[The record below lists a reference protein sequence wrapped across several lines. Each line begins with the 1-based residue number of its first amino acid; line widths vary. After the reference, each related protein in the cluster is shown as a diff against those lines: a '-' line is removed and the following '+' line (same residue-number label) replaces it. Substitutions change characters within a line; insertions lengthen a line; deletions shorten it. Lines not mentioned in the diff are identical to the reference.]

1 MTAIPVEGVPRMLRV
16 QWRTRWKT
24 VAVWVVAL
32 VGSLAGTAVAI
43 AGLYDTPAKVQSYA
57 DAVASDALVAINGR
71 VEGLDTFGGIIQDEF
86 GFMAAFLLPLFG
98 ISLVAA
104 VTRHEEAA
112 GRLEML
118 LAGRVDRAAPVVA
131 ALLVASAA
139 IAVTVLGF
147 AVSVAVAGVPLDRSL
162 LYALSLGLLAFF
174 FAGLAALLA
183 QVVLHSRGV
192 YAGALGVLVASY
204 VLRGVGDVTGT
215 WWTWLSPLGWA
226 EKAAPFGPMRWWTL
240 SIPLVTGLALSVA
253 AVRLAARRDLGSA
266 LLRGGAGRTR
276 ARRALVHPLGLPTR
290 LQRPTFLAWLAGTL
304 VLAVTMGALAQEVI
318 DAVLGNPALA
328 SALGATGMNPEDGFL
343 ALVLLYLAIVG
354 SGYVVQAVSVLR
366 REEADGRLEPRLAG
380 TVSRTRWLAAQ
391 ATVVLGGLVVLT
403 ALGSLVFGAAAAW
416 STGEAR
422 QLGRLLAAGLAY
434 LPAQLVLAGIAF
446 ALFGAAPR
454 WFVLAWA
461 GFGLTTFIAFL
472 GPGLQLP
479 GWVLDL
485 APTTHVGNP
494 PAEPVET
501 LALVV
506 LGALALAL
514 LVVAFVGFRRRGV
527 PQG

>member
-1 MTAIPVEGVPRMLRV
+1 MSTAPVEGLGRMARV

-43 AGLYDTPAKVQSYA
+43 AGLYDTPDKVRSYA

-86 GFMAAFLLPLFG
+86 GFMAAVLLPLFG

-104 VTRHEEAA
+104 VTRHEEEA

-118 LAGRVDRAAPVVA
+118 LAGRVDRTAPVVA
-131 ALLVASAA
+131 ALLLATAA

-147 AVSVAVAGVPLDRSL
+147 TVSLVAAGVPLDRSL
-162 LYALSLGLLAFF
+162 LYSLSLGLLALL
-174 FAGLAALLA
+174 FAALAALLA

-192 YAGALGVLVASY
+192 YAGALGVLVAAY

-215 WWTWLSPLGWA
+215 WWAWLSPLGWA
-226 EKAAPFGPMRWWTL
+226 EKAAPFASMRWWTL
-240 SIPLVTGLALSVA
+240 AIPLGATLLLSLA
-253 AVRLAARRDLGSA
+253 AVRLAGRRDLGSA
-266 LLRGGAGRTR
+266 LLHGRSGRPR
-276 ARRALVHPLGLPTR
+276 ARRPLVHPLGLPTR

-328 SALGATGMNPEDGFL
+328 SALGASGMNPEDGFL

-354 SGYVVQAVSVLR
+354 SGYVVQAAGVLH
-366 REEADGRLEPRLAG
+366 REESDGRLEPRLAG
-380 TVSRTRWLAAQ
+380 AVSRTRWLAAQ
-391 ATVVLGGLVVLT
+391 ATVVLGGLFALT

-416 STGEAR
+416 STGESR
-422 QLGRLLAAGLAY
+422 QLGRLLGAGLAY

-454 WFVLAWA
+454 WFALAWA
-461 GFGLTTFIAFL
+461 AFGVTTFIAFL

-485 APTTHVGNP
+485 APTTHVGSP

-506 LGALALAL
+506 LGLVALAL